1 MCYYKELR
9 EDAQASRK
17 VLETQDSFTILISY
31 MFEIVPLLIEIFQL
45 NLDGQIPLSLA
56 SFLRVRK
63 RALKFNCWAWWCM
76 PLVPMLVRQRQE
88 DHCEFQDSLIYAA
101 SPRPV
106 IDA

>member
-1 MCYYKELR
+1 M
-9 EDAQASRK
+9 
-17 VLETQDSFTILISY
+17 LETHDSFIILVSY

-63 RALKFNCWAWWCM
+63 SGLKLNCWAWWCM

-88 DHCEFQDSLIYAA
+88 DLYEF
-101 SPRPV
+101 
-106 IDA
+106 